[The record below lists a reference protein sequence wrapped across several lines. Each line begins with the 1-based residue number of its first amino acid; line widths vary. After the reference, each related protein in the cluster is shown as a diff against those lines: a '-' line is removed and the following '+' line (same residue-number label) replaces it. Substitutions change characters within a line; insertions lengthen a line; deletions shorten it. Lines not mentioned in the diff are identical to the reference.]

1 MTQTLKARKPLS
13 LVATLA
19 LALFVA
25 GCGGGGL
32 FKKSPTSMDITISAN
47 TSLNPN
53 ADDESSP
60 VVVRIYELKS
70 VSAFNQ
76 AEFFQLY
83 DDDTKTIG
91 SDLVNKEEYEIAP
104 GTTKKIKKTTAD
116 ETAYIA
122 VLAGFRD
129 IDSATW
135 RASAPLVKNKENI
148 VTIELTS
155 LAVTLSAKEKKAL
168 GVF

>member
-1 MTQTLKARKPLS
+1 MSFAFASRRP
-13 LVATLA
+13 AA
-19 LALFVA
+19 LAVLMALSVVLA
-25 GCGGGGL
+25 GCGGGL
-32 FKKSPTSMDITISAN
+32 FKKSPTTLNITMSAN
-47 TSLNPN
+47 AQLNPN
-53 ADDESSP
+53 VDDEPSP

-70 VSAFNQ
+70 AQSFNQ

-83 DDDTKTIG
+83 DDDTKTLG
-91 SDLVNKEEYEIAP
+91 PDLVAKTEYEIAP
-104 GTTKKIKKTTAD
+104 GTTKKIKKTTPD

-135 RASAPLVKNKENI
+135 RASAAVTKNKENI
-148 VTIELTS
+148 VTVTLTS
-155 LAVTLSAKEKKAL
+155 LAVSLSAGEKKAL

>member
-1 MTQTLKARKPLS
+1 MTLTLRALKPTPL
-13 LVATLA
+13 LPA
-19 LALFVA
+19 LAFALVVA

-32 FKKSPTSMDITISAN
+32 FKKSPTSLDTTISAN

-155 LAVTLSAKEKKAL
+155 LAVTLTAKEKKAL